1 MEIVRLK
8 LTDLEQNSG
17 QIAGLPINPRQ
28 WKKGDVERLAKSLK
42 ETPELFEARPIIVI
56 PNGEGN
62 KYVILGGNMR
72 FEASKLN
79 KAKDVPAV
87 ILPADMPVEKL
98 KEIVIKDNGS
108 FGEWDVDM
116 LANMWDDL
124 PLPDWGVNVA
134 IDVEDEVAKAME
146 DEEKMAR
153 VPFTEVLGEEHNF
166 VVLFFDNEVDWLQ
179 AQTLLGLEPVK
190 ALPTKKGVDNSDS
203 FKRVGVGRVL
213 NGAKAIQKILGQ

>member
-8 LTDLEQNSG
+8 LSVLEQNAG
-17 QIAGLPINPRQ
+17 QIEGLPVNPRQ
-28 WKKGDVERLAKSLK
+28 WKKGDVEKLAKSLK
-42 ETPELFEARPIIVI
+42 ETPELFEARPIIVV
-56 PNGEGN
+56 PQGE
-62 KYVILGGNMR
+62 KFVILGGNMR
-72 FEASKLN
+72 YEASKLN
-79 KAKDVPAV
+79 KAKEVPAV
-87 ILPADMPVEKL
+87 IIPAETPIEKL

-116 LANMWDDL
+116 LANEWDDL

-146 DEEKMAR
+146 DEEKMGK

-190 ALPTKKGVDNSDS
+190 ALPTKKGGDNSDS